1 MSETPPLQYGTRSPD
16 GRWWWDGQ
24 AWQPVPEAQQV
35 AERTAQWQGGALP
48 AVAYGPPGKVR
59 NVVACILL
67 AIVTI
72 GIYTF
77 FWTYWTQK
85 EIKDHS
91 GIGVGGGLGLVIY
104 ILVSPVTFF
113 LIPADVRAMYERRG
127 MRSPVGVLLGL
138 WILLPLIGHLIWFV
152 RVQNALNDYWTA
164 AGAPNR

>member
-35 AERTAQWQGGALP
+35 AERSPQWQ
-48 AVAYGPPGKVR
+48 AVAQVDGPPGKTRSVGI
-59 NVVACILL
+59 CILL

-85 EIKDHS
+85 EIKEHS
-91 GIGVGGGLGLVIY
+91 GIGVGGGIGLLIY

-113 LIPADVRAMYERRG
+113 LIPADVRALYERR
-127 MRSPVGVLLGL
+127 RTQSPVSVLLGL
-138 WILLPLIGHLIWFV
+138 WILLPLIGHIIWFV
-152 RVQNALNDYWTA
+152 KVQNALNDYWTA
-164 AGAPNR
+164 VGAPRQA